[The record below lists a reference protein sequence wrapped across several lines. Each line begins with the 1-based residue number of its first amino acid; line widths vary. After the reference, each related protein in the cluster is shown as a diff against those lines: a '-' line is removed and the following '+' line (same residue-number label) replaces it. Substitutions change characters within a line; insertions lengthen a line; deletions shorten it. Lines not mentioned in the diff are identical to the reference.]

1 MLGADLRN
9 TGLRGAVFS
18 GAVLRD
24 APMNGAQLDG
34 ADFRGALGLTAAQ
47 VCSTQGWSTAQF
59 DADVLQS
66 VQVLCGSGAAS
77 K

>member
-1 MLGADLRN
+1 M
-9 TGLRGAVFS
+9 

-24 APMNGAQLDG
+24 AAMDGAQLDG

-47 VCSTQGWSTAQF
+47 VCSSRGWGSAQF
-59 DADVLQS
+59 DVDVLQA
-66 VQVLCGSGAAS
+66 VQIRCPA